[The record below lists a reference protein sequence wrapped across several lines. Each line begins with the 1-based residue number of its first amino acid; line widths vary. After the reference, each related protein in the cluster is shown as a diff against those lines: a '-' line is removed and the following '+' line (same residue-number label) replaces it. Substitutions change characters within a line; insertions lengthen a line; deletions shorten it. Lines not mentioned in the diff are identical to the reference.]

1 MDVESIFTKWKFS
14 RILKISIMV
23 GHPIFKVPS
32 LLTVYVQME
41 QSSNNIPVI

>member
-1 MDVESIFTKWKFS
+1 
-14 RILKISIMV
+14 MV

-41 QSSNNIPVI
+41 QSSNNIPVIWWWSVWMV